1 MADLFGVGSSIVL
14 DSSVVINL
22 NATQRTAEILRAL
35 PVKVEVTELVLD
47 ELKKG
52 EAYGYDD
59 GSKLR
64 YWLDQG
70 LMELVQLAGDEL
82 AIYRELV
89 AGDARQTL
97 ADGEASTIARAVES
111 GAVAAIDERK
121 AFRLCAHRFRTVRVL
136 RTVEILL
143 HELVRQQLGPQG
155 VVEAIY
161 LALRDARMYVPP
173 GMVDAVVSLISAER
187 AVNCLSLPR
196 QARDSL

>member
-1 MADLFGVGSSIVL
+1 MAGLFGVGSSIVL

-82 AIYRELV
+82 AIHRELV
-89 AGDARQTL
+89 AGDARQAL

-121 AFRLCAHRFRTVRVL
+121 AFWLCARRFRKVRVL
-136 RTVEILL
+136 RTIEILL
-143 HELVRQQLGPQG
+143 HEIVRHQLGPQG
-155 VVEAIY
+155 VAEAIY
-161 LALRDARMYVPP
+161 LALRDARMYVPSEL
-173 GMVDAVVSLISAER
+173 VDAEASLIGADR